1 MTSDPG
7 SPAWVS
13 TNTQEVLRSL
23 LSTYVTDA
31 TVTTVGPGRHWPTRE
46 PATGRPSAA
55 TGASRRRPAGQSS
68 SIGLEVKLSGPM
80 RLLELLLTRL
90 YESRNTKP
98 PELAFRGN
106 AGPLRRYT
114 GLMPLHGVCTIALT
128 PFTEDGDLD
137 QESID
142 SLAEFYLE
150 SGVHGVTILGIMGE
164 AHKLSDAE
172 RQAVTQRY
180 LSAVGGRVPLVVGC
194 SGAATRVA
202 AQMARAAEEAGA
214 AAVMVAP
221 PNNQRSLDL
230 VFEHYRRVAEDV
242 SVPVVVQDEPV
253 NTGVVMPAP
262 FIARLVDE
270 IRGCCYVKLEEAP
283 TTIKISSLLKS
294 AKTKAGV
301 FGGLGGMYFYEEL
314 VRGAVGIMTGFAYPH
329 VLVETYRLFAADQKR
344 EAQEYFFRYLPLI
357 RFEAQL
363 GVGGVGIRKEIL
375 KLRGVI
381 SSSHVRF
388 PAPALDE
395 ETLRELEDL
404 VEVLELAD

>member
-1 MTSDPG
+1 
-7 SPAWVS
+7 
-13 TNTQEVLRSL
+13 
-23 LSTYVTDA
+23 
-31 TVTTVGPGRHWPTRE
+31 
-46 PATGRPSAA
+46 
-55 TGASRRRPAGQSS
+55 
-68 SIGLEVKLSGPM
+68 
-80 RLLELLLTRL
+80 
-90 YESRNTKP
+90 
-98 PELAFRGN
+98 
-106 AGPLRRYT
+106 
-114 GLMPLHGVCTIALT
+114 MPLHGVCTIALT
-128 PFTEDGDLD
+128 PFTGEGDLD
-137 QESID
+137 EESID
-142 SLAEFYLE
+142 SLAGFYLN

-172 RQAVTQRY
+172 RQAVTERY
-180 LSAVGGRVPLVVGC
+180 VSAIGGRVPVVVGC
-194 SGAATRVA
+194 SAVATKIVVER
-202 AQMARAAEEAGA
+202 ARAAEEAGA

-230 VFEHYRRVAEDV
+230 VFEHYRRVAEAV

-253 NTGVVMPAP
+253 NTSVVMPAP

-270 IRGCCYVKLEEAP
+270 IEGCRHVKLEEAP
-283 TTIKISSLLKS
+283 TTIKISALLNY
-294 AKTKAGV
+294 AKTEVGV

-314 VRGAVGIMTGFAYPH
+314 ARGAAGIMTGFAYPH
-329 VLVETYRLFAADQKR
+329 VLVETYRRFVEGEKR

-363 GVGGVGIRKEIL
+363 GVGGVGIREEIL

-404 VEVLELAD
+404 VEVLGLAG

>member
-1 MTSDPG
+1 
-7 SPAWVS
+7 
-13 TNTQEVLRSL
+13 
-23 LSTYVTDA
+23 
-31 TVTTVGPGRHWPTRE
+31 
-46 PATGRPSAA
+46 
-55 TGASRRRPAGQSS
+55 
-68 SIGLEVKLSGPM
+68 
-80 RLLELLLTRL
+80 
-90 YESRNTKP
+90 
-98 PELAFRGN
+98 
-106 AGPLRRYT
+106 
-114 GLMPLHGVCTIALT
+114 MPLHGVCTIALT
-128 PFTEDGDLD
+128 PFTGEGDLD
-137 QESID
+137 EESID
-142 SLAEFYLE
+142 SLAGFYLN

-164 AHKLSDAE
+164 AHKLSDTE
-172 RQAVTQRY
+172 RQAVTDRY
-180 LSAVGGRVPLVVGC
+180 VSAIGGRVPVVVGC
-194 SGAATRVA
+194 SAVATRIVVER
-202 AQMARAAEEAGA
+202 ARAAEEAGA

-230 VFEHYRRVAEDV
+230 VFEHYRRVAEVV

-270 IRGCCYVKLEEAP
+270 IEGCRHVKLEEAP
-283 TTIKISSLLKS
+283 TTIKISALLNY
-294 AKTKAGV
+294 AKTEVGV

-314 VRGAVGIMTGFAYPH
+314 ARGAAGIMTGFAYPH
-329 VLVETYRLFAADQKR
+329 VLVETYRRFVEGEKR

-404 VEVLELAD
+404 VEVLGLTN